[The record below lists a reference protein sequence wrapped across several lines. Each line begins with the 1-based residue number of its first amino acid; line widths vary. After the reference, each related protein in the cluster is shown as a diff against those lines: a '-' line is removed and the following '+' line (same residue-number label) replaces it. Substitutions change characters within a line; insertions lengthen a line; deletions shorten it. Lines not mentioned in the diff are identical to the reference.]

1 MAQVSVVA
9 MVFGALVAS
18 ACGGETTGGAE
29 PAAFDPI
36 SSLPASADAPLVI
49 AGERAGGSRVH
60 VAWVGARGSLA
71 RREGARLVYPS
82 ALGEGFDLERE
93 VRADGVEDW
102 VRLPRAPEW
111 RELRLRVSTEGFAGL
126 RLVAGTLELLDDH
139 GTPRVRMSP
148 PWARDRA
155 GKVHTVGVEIEGCA
169 VSRDPRPPWGMPLVA
184 PGAATCDVVLGLDLP
199 DDAYPAVLDPL
210 WGRTGSL
217 AVPRAIHTATTLGD
231 GRVLVVG
238 GSDTRVDLDT
248 TSAELYDPTS
258 GTFAA
263 TGSLTNARR
272 AHLAVRLE
280 GGDVAVLGGDV
291 GLGVPS
297 VLASIERYDAR
308 SGRFV
313 AGGTL
318 TRERTH
324 ATATVLAGG
333 EILVAGGLTYAAGI
347 SIADAELC
355 TKDVAS
361 CRATSALAGP
371 RADHTAVLLGDGR
384 VLVTGGAETVFNDDR
399 PRLATSTIF
408 DRASETWSDGPPLPA
423 PRFGHVAVT
432 GADGRV
438 LIVGGALA
446 AQGATIADDVLVLAP
461 GAARFVPAG
470 RLIAPRWLHGAT
482 MLPTGNVLVTGTAT
496 AGYQLGAS
504 TSAELFDPRSGLS
517 REVGA
522 IHRTSFTPHALLNDG
537 RALVVGGGRGMD
549 SASAYLF
556 ADDPPDAGT
565 RDAAPDASSDASS
578 EPLDATPAPRPDAA
592 PGDAAGDEESRG
604 FYACS
609 SSFPERQSRIA
620 PLVLAVAVAASAARR
635 RRR

>member
-18 ACGGETTGGAE
+18 ACGGETKGGAE

-36 SSLPASADAPLVI
+36 SALPTRADAPLVV
-49 AGERAGGSRVH
+49 AGGRASGPRVH
-60 VAWVGARGSLA
+60 VAWVGARGARA

-102 VRLPRAPEW
+102 VRLPRAPEK
-111 RELRLRVSTEGFAGL
+111 RTLRLTVSTEGFAGL

-155 GKVHTVGVEIEGCA
+155 GKVHAVGVEVEGCA

-184 PGAATCDVVLGLDLP
+184 PGAATCDVVLALDLP

-210 WGRTGSL
+210 WGQTGSL
-217 AVPRAIHTATTLGD
+217 AVPRAIHTATTLAD

-238 GSDTRVDLDT
+238 GVDTRVDLDT
-248 TSAELYDPTS
+248 TSAELFDPAS

-263 TGSLTNARR
+263 TGPMTSARR

-280 GGDVAVLGGDV
+280 SGDVAVLGGDV
-291 GLGVPS
+291 GFGVPS
-297 VLASIERYDAR
+297 VLTSIERYDTR
-308 SGRFV
+308 SGSFV

-324 ATATVLAGG
+324 ATATVLPGG
-333 EILVAGGLTYAAGI
+333 EVLVVGGLSYASGLSFAE
-347 SIADAELC
+347 AELC

-361 CRATSALAGP
+361 CRATRALAGP
-371 RADHTAVLLGDGR
+371 RADHTAVLMRDGR
-384 VLVTGGAETVFNDDR
+384 VLVSGGAETVFNDDR
-399 PRLATSTIF
+399 PRLATSTLF

-423 PRFGHVAVT
+423 PRFGHIAVT
-432 GADGRV
+432 GAGGQV

-461 GAARFVPAG
+461 GAARFVPSG

-522 IHRTSFTPHALLNDG
+522 IHRTSFAAHALLNDG
-537 RALVVGGGRGMD
+537 RALVVGGGRGVD

-556 ADDPPDAGT
+556 ADDPPDAGAG
-565 RDAAPDASSDASS
+565 DAGPDASSDASW
-578 EPLDATPAPRPDAA
+578 EPLDATPSPRSDAT
-592 PGDAAGDEESRG
+592 PGDVPSADESRG

-609 SSFPERQSRIA
+609 ASFPEREGGIA
-620 PLVLAVAVAASAARR
+620 PLVLAAAVAMSAARR

>member
-1 MAQVSVVA
+1 
-9 MVFGALVAS
+9 MVFGVLVAS
-18 ACGGETTGGAE
+18 ACGGGETGGGA
-29 PAAFDPI
+29 PAAFD
-36 SSLPASADAPLVI
+36 STSALPTRADAPLVI
-49 AGERAGGSRVH
+49 VGRLPSEPRVH

-71 RREGARLVYPS
+71 KREGARLVYPS
-82 ALGEGFDLERE
+82 ALGESFDLERE

-102 VRLPRAPEW
+102 VRLPRAPE
-111 RELRLRVSTEGFAGL
+111 RRALRLTVSTEGFAGL
-126 RLVAGTLELLDDH
+126 RLVAGTLELLDEH
-139 GTPRVRMSP
+139 GAPRVRMSP

-155 GKVHTVGVEIEGCA
+155 GKVHTVGVDVEGCA

-184 PGAATCDVVLGLDLP
+184 PGAGTCDVVLGLDLP

-210 WGRTGSL
+210 WGQTGSL
-217 AVPRAIHTATTLGD
+217 AVPRAIHTATTLAD
-231 GRVLVVG
+231 GRVLVAG
-238 GSDTRVDLDT
+238 GVDTRVDLDT
-248 TSAELYDPTS
+248 TSAELYDPAS

-263 TGSLTNARR
+263 TGPLLTARR

-333 EILVAGGLTYAAGI
+333 EVLVVGGLSYASGI
-347 SIADAELC
+347 SFAETELC

-361 CRATSALAGP
+361 CRATRALAGP

-384 VLVTGGAETVFNDDR
+384 VLVSGGAETVFNDDR
-399 PRLATSTIF
+399 PRLATSTLF

-432 GADGRV
+432 GAGGQV

-461 GAARFVPAG
+461 GATRFVPAG
-470 RLIAPRWLHGAT
+470 RLITPRWLHSASI
-482 MLPTGNVLVTGTAT
+482 LPTGNVLVTGTAT

-522 IHRTSFTPHALLNDG
+522 IHRTSFAAHALLNDG
-537 RALVVGGGRGMD
+537 RALVVGGGRGID

-556 ADDPPDAGT
+556 ADDPPDAGP
-565 RDAAPDASSDASS
+565 RDAGPDASSDASS
-578 EPLDATPAPRPDAA
+578 EPLDATPSPRSDAT
-592 PGDAAGDEESRG
+592 PGDVPNADEARG

-609 SSFPERQSRIA
+609 ASFPERESQLA
-620 PLVLAVAVAASAARR
+620 PLVLAAAVAASAARR

>member
-1 MAQVSVVA
+1 MA
-9 MVFGALVAS
+9 MVFGASVAC
-18 ACGGETTGGAE
+18 ACGGDATGGAG
-29 PAAFDPI
+29 PAAIDPI
-36 SSLPASADAPLVI
+36 SALPVRADVPLVV
-49 AGERAGGSRVH
+49 AGESAHGPRVH
-60 VAWVGARGSLA
+60 VAWVGARGALA

-82 ALGEGFDLERE
+82 AFGEGFDLERE

-102 VRLPRAPEW
+102 VRLPRAPER

-155 GKVHTVGVEIEGCA
+155 GKVHTVGVEVEGCA
-169 VSRDPRPPWGMPLVA
+169 VSRDPRPPWGMPPVA
-184 PGAATCDVVLGLDLP
+184 PGAATCDVVLPLDLP

-210 WGRTGSL
+210 WGQTGSL

-263 TGSLTNARR
+263 TGPLVAARR

-297 VLASIERYDAR
+297 VLSSIERYDTR

-333 EILVAGGLTYAAGI
+333 EVLVAGGLSYATGL
-347 SIADAELC
+347 SFDDAELC
-355 TKDVAS
+355 TRDVAS
-361 CRATSALAGP
+361 CRPTRALPGP
-371 RADHTAVLLGDGR
+371 RADHAAVRFGDGR
-384 VLVTGGAETVFNDDR
+384 VLVTGGAESVFNDDR
-399 PRLATSTIF
+399 PRLATSTLF
-408 DRASETWSDGPPLPA
+408 DRASETWTDGPPLPA

-461 GAARFVPAG
+461 GATRFVPAG

-522 IHRTSFTPHALLNDG
+522 IHRTSFAAHALLNDG

-556 ADDPPDAGT
+556 ADDPPDAGP
-565 RDAAPDASSDASS
+565 RDAGPDAAADAAG
-578 EPLDATPAPRPDAA
+578 EPLDATPSPRSDATPSDVPSA
-592 PGDAAGDEESRG
+592 DETRG

-609 SSFPERQSRIA
+609 SHFPERESPIA
-620 PLVLAVAVAASAARR
+620 PLVLAAAVAASAARR